1 MSPDMERSPRGVV
14 KLKLEE
20 TIFVF
25 ADIMYNV
32 FLARDI
38 IN

>member
-1 MSPDMERSPRGVV
+1 MSTEMERSPRGIV
-14 KLKLEE
+14 KLKLEK

-25 ADIMYNV
+25 AGIMYNML
-32 FLARDI
+32 LARDI